1 MFFHCFTDPELAM
14 YKLLASLTLACVI
27 APPVWAAPQTVTLSV
42 SKMTCAA
49 CPITVKT
56 ALSRV
61 PGVTKV
67 SVNFENKQATVLFDD
82 AQTTVAALTRATTDA
97 GYPST
102 ALQSAAR

>member
-1 MFFHCFTDPELAM
+1 M
-14 YKLLASLTLACVI
+14 YKLPTSFVLATLI
-27 APPVWAAPQTVTLSV
+27 AAPAWAAPQTVTLAV

-61 PGVTKV
+61 PGVTAVNV
-67 SVNFENKQATVLFDD
+67 SFEKKQATVHFDD
-82 AQTTVAALTRATTDA
+82 AKTNVAALTHATTDA

-102 ALQSAAR
+102 AVTGADK

>member
-1 MFFHCFTDPELAM
+1 MC
-14 YKLLASLTLACVI
+14 KLLLTSFALATLVA
-27 APPVWAAPQTVTLSV
+27 APAWAAPQTVTLAV

-61 PGVTKV
+61 PGVTSV
-67 SVNFENKQATVLFDD
+67 SVSFEKKQATVAFDD
-82 AQTTVAALTRATTDA
+82 AKTTVAALTRATTDA

-102 ALQSAAR
+102 AAKGAGK

>member
-1 MFFHCFTDPELAM
+1 M
-14 YKLLASLTLACVI
+14 YKLLASFALATLI
-27 APPVWAAPQTVTLSV
+27 AAPVWAAPQTVTLAV

-61 PGVTKV
+61 PGVTAV
-67 SVNFENKQATVLFDD
+67 SVSFEKKLATVKFDD

-97 GYPST
+97 GYPS
-102 ALQSAAR
+102 SAVKGTGK

>member
-1 MFFHCFTDPELAM
+1 MC
-14 YKLLASLTLACVI
+14 KLLASFLLATLFAVP
-27 APPVWAAPQTVTLSV
+27 AWATPQTVTLAV

-61 PGVTKV
+61 AGVTAV
-67 SVNFENKQATVLFDD
+67 SVNFEKKQATVVFDD
-82 AQTTVAALTRATTDA
+82 TRTSVAALTRATTDA

-102 ALQSAAR
+102 AMKSAGK

>member
-1 MFFHCFTDPELAM
+1 M
-14 YKLLASLTLACVI
+14 YKLLGSFTLATLI
-27 APPVWAAPQTVTLSV
+27 AAPAWAAPQTVTLAV

-61 PGVTKV
+61 PGVTEV
-67 SVNFENKQATVLFDD
+67 SVSLEKKQVTVVFDN

-102 ALQSAAR
+102 AVKGAAK